1 MPQDLELSYLRAA
14 SQVFD
19 RPLLL
24 CETNALMIGQYLAGR
39 MMREEPAA
47 PRASRFIGEEQ
58 FDREGDQLR
67 WKGYAKI
74 GSVARISMIGELV
87 NRGAWMGASSGL
99 TSYEGFVE
107 QLGRA
112 AADDEVR
119 AIVVDANT
127 PGGEAGGM
135 IETARRL
142 REVAQVKPVYAV
154 VNSLAASAGY
164 GLVSGASEII
174 ATESASLGSIGVVFV
189 HFDRSKYLEERGVR
203 ATVLHAGKRKV
214 DGHPFAPLEGDA
226 LANLQSRIDYLMD
239 QFVGLVS
246 DHRGLSGE
254 AVRAMEAN
262 VFPAPL
268 AVEMGL
274 ADRIGTMESLVAELN
289 RAPGGRIITGR
300 RNVQMPNSEQQPATR
315 EGMVGEAE
323 HAAAVA
329 SARGEGAA
337 GERSRIA
344 AILDSAEAGTRASLS
359 RHLAL
364 HTDMGPD
371 QAKAILAASPEEGLA
386 VQQGAVQ
393 QGAGQ
398 RGESFAERKERAA
411 SESAPNLSAPAP
423 ADQPSAERTGLSAA
437 VGRFC

>member
-19 RPLLL
+19 RPLLI

-39 MMREEPAA
+39 MMREEPVA

-58 FDREGDQLR
+58 FDRDGDQLR
-67 WKGYAKI
+67 WKGYART

-99 TSYEGFVE
+99 TSYEGFAE
-107 QLGRA
+107 QLERA

-119 AIVVDANT
+119 AIALDVNT

-135 IETARRL
+135 IETARKV
-142 REVAQVKPVYAV
+142 REIAQRKPVHAV

-246 DHRGLSGE
+246 DHRGLSAD

-262 VFPAPL
+262 VFPAPV

-274 ADRIGTMESLVAELN
+274 ADRIGTMAGLVADLN
-289 RAPGGRIITGR
+289 SAGQGRIITGR
-300 RNVQMPNSEQQPATR
+300 RTSDMPNSEQQPDAR
-315 EGMVGEAE
+315 EGMISETD
-323 HAAAVA
+323 HAAALTN
-329 SARGEGAA
+329 ARAEGATA
-337 GERSRIA
+337 ERSRIA
-344 AILDSAEAGTRASLS
+344 AILDSEEARPRATLS

-364 HTDMGPD
+364 HTQMTPEE
-371 QAKAILAASPEEGLA
+371 ARATLAASSPESDA
-386 VQQGAVQ
+386 SD
-393 QGAGQ
+393 
-398 RGESFAERKERAA
+398 ESFAEQKERAA
-411 SESAPNLSAPAP
+411 NEAKPNLSAPAP
-423 ADQPSAERTGLSAA
+423 ADQPSEQRKGLSTA

>member
-19 RPLLL
+19 RPLLI

-67 WKGYAKI
+67 WKGYART
-74 GSVARISMIGELV
+74 GSVARISLIGELV

-99 TSYEGFVE
+99 TSYEGFAE
-107 QLGRA
+107 QLERA

-119 AIVVDANT
+119 SIVLDVNT

-135 IETARRL
+135 IETARKV
-142 REVAQVKPVYAV
+142 REIAQRKPVHAV

-164 GLVSGASEII
+164 GLVSGASEIV

-226 LANLQSRIDYLMD
+226 LANLQGRIDYLMD

-246 DHRGLSGE
+246 DHRGITAE

-262 VFPAPL
+262 VFPAPV

-274 ADRIGTMESLVAELN
+274 ADRIGTMAGLVADLN
-289 RAPGGRIITGR
+289 SAGQGRIIPGKR
-300 RNVQMPNSEQQPATR
+300 IGDMPNNEQQSDAR
-315 EGMVGEAE
+315 EGMISEAE
-323 HAAAVA
+323 HT
-329 SARGEGAA
+329 SALANARAEGAGRRA
-337 GERSRIA
+337 VPHRGHSR
-344 AILDSAEAGTRASLS
+344 
-359 RHLAL
+359 
-364 HTDMGPD
+364 
-371 QAKAILAASPEEGLA
+371 
-386 VQQGAVQ
+386 
-393 QGAGQ
+393 Q
-398 RGESFAERKERAA
+398 RGGGRARRSVQA
-411 SESAPNLSAPAP
+411 SGASHPDVA
-423 ADQPSAERTGLSAA
+423 G
-437 VGRFC
+437 